1 MFMGVARWTGLQAR
15 IKTEFGFGVKR
26 GVERTP
32 PRGRPRRHRAS
43 RPRAKSR
50 QAPSAAGGT

>member
-1 MFMGVARWTGLQAR
+1 MFMGVARRTGPQAR
-15 IKTEFGFGVKR
+15 IKTEFGFVVKR
-26 GVERTP
+26 GVKRAP
-32 PRGRPRRHRAS
+32 PRGKPRHRAS